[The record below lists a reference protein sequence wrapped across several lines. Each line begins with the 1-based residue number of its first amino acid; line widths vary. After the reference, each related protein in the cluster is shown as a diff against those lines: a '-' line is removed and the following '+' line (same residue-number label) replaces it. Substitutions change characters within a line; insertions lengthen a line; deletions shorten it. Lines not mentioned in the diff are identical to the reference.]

1 MTRSTVSSQR
11 AKYETFRRAYD
22 TVKTYKVQ
30 ANYLAAYVITFSII
44 EDRLRALYVV
54 WYRSKK
60 NAEPSPKQINQPF
73 TRLVNTLVADQTI
86 TAELNDELNNE
97 AKQRNELLHAAMWN
111 MDTFSNDIV
120 EKAMKTA
127 RNINNAGRRAAIQL
141 KKQELNQQGS

>member
-1 MTRSTVSSQR
+1 M
-11 AKYETFRRAYD
+11 
-22 TVKTYKVQ
+22 
-30 ANYLAAYVITFSII
+30 AAYVITFSII